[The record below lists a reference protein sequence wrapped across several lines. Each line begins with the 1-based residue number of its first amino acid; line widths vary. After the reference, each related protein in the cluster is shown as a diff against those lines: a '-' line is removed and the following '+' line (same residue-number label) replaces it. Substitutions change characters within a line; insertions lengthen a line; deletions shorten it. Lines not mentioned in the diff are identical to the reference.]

1 MWKKL
6 KLKKTMQNYYYLQ
19 KILILNLIL
28 TYI

>member
-1 MWKKL
+1 MLKKL
-6 KLKKTMQNYYYLQ
+6 KLKKTIQNYYYLQ

>member
-6 KLKKTMQNYYYLQ
+6 KLKKTIQNYYYLQ